1 MILVK
6 NLVNVLVAGLFIIGP
21 IVQTVQAQ
29 YGGYPNMFNYN
40 CNLFN

>member
-21 IVQTVQAQ
+21 VIQTVQTQ
-29 YGGYPNMFNYN
+29 YGGYPNNLFNYN
-40 CNLFN
+40 SKIE